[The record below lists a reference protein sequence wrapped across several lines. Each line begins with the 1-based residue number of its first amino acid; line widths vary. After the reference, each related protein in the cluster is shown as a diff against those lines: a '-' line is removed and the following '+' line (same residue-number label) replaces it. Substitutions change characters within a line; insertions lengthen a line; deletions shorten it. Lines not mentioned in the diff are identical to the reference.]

1 MQPVTEVRR
10 FDMLHVDNTLW
21 LPPLGSGAGRC
32 RGPRDHGP
40 AGGFSMR
47 TSGLV
52 SPTLSRM
59 ARHCFQ
65 VGRESSHQDGPCLLQ
80 PNSCWALSHA
90 RPVGS
95 SSITIRHQS
104 QQVEGLVTLGCSPT
118 ELLSQSSGRV
128 ATAEGCP
135 CIRLA
140 CFGSLHS

>member
-40 AGGFSMR
+40 RWRVQYEDIRLSIPDPFSH
-47 TSGLV
+47 GPALF
-52 SPTLSRM
+52 PSRQRIL
-59 ARHCFQ
+59 AP
-65 VGRESSHQDGPCLLQ
+65 GWALL
-80 PNSCWALSHA
+80 ALSHA